1 MVIPLPWCLVKILNP
16 IWFVTSAFIRMVAMC
31 VTIFSW
37 LYPCSTAAQP
47 GEVYTINNVKVDE
60 TAESA
65 TVAREAALKIGQI
78 KAYKRL
84 MKRIVPVTDSSN
96 LPGLLDKELVQLVS
110 GVEVVEEKTSP
121 IRYLAKFIVRFN
133 PSAVRSYLR
142 NAGVRFA
149 ETKSR
154 PMIVLPLFRVQA
166 TLQLWDSGNLW
177 LKAWRDLPM
186 SDGLI
191 DLIVPKG
198 ETSDIADISP
208 EQAVIGNDE
217 RIKSISQRYGATG
230 ALLTVA
236 TVKEFQGKKTIGV
249 ATTWLSPGGADQ
261 TSIKSLKSSKGQ
273 SLRRILSGAAIN
285 LRDEIEEIWKKDNL
299 LRFEDNREL
308 IAQTDLRG
316 LPDLILLKN
325 KLEANSFVQNAE
337 IVRLSL
343 NSALI
348 RVQYIGDPDQLR
360 LALAQREIVLTQGS
374 VYWKLHTFN
383 RHD

>member
-1 MVIPLPWCLVKILNP
+1 
-16 IWFVTSAFIRMVAMC
+16 
-31 VTIFSW
+31 
-37 LYPCSTAAQP
+37 
-47 GEVYTINNVKVDE
+47 
-60 TAESA
+60 
-65 TVAREAALKIGQI
+65 
-78 KAYKRL
+78 
-84 MKRIVPVTDSSN
+84 
-96 LPGLLDKELVQLVS
+96 
-110 GVEVVEEKTSP
+110 
-121 IRYLAKFIVRFN
+121 
-133 PSAVRSYLR
+133 
-142 NAGVRFA
+142 
-149 ETKSR
+149 
-154 PMIVLPLFRVQA
+154 
-166 TLQLWDSGNLW
+166 
-177 LKAWRDLPM
+177 M

-198 ETSDIADISP
+198 ETSDIADISA
-208 EQAVIGNDE
+208 EQALIGNDE

-230 ALLTVA
+230 VLLTVA

-261 TSIKSLKSSKGQ
+261 TSIKNLKSSKGQ
-273 SLRRILSGAAIN
+273 SLRRILSGAANN
-285 LRDEIEEIWKKDNL
+285 LRVEIEEIWKKDNL

-325 KLEANSFVQNAE
+325 KLETNSFVQKAE

-374 VYWKLHTFN
+374 VYWKLQTFN